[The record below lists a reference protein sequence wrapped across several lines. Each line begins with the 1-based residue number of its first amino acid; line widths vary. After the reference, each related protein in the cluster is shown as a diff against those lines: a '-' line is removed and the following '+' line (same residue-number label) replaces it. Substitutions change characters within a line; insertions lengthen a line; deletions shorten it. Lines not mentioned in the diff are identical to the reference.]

1 MKDLV
6 ILKKEN
12 CWKRIGVWG
21 QETPRCPELK
31 RVIHCRNCEVFTQA
45 GRNLLERELPEEY
58 KDEWTR
64 ILVEKKE
71 EEFPGTLSAVIF
83 RIQGEL
89 LALPARL
96 FAEIIDPSLVHSVP
110 HRKNQVLLGVTNVH
124 GEIQLCVSL
133 QRLLGLEEEAPGK
146 DEGRKRY
153 KRMMV
158 VNKDGEK
165 WVFPVDEI
173 YGIHQVRPER
183 FQNVPVTVAKAK
195 STFTRG
201 IFKWDD
207 KYVAFLDDELLLY
220 TLSRSIQ

>member
-1 MKDLV
+1 M
-6 ILKKEN
+6 
-12 CWKRIGVWG
+12 WG

-58 KDEWTR
+58 KDEWTQ

-158 VNKDGEK
+158 VNKDGEQ

-173 YGIHQVRPER
+173 YGIHHVRPER

>member
-1 MKDLV
+1 M
-6 ILKKEN
+6 
-12 CWKRIGVWG
+12 WG

-58 KDEWTR
+58 KDEWTQ

-173 YGIHQVRPER
+173 HGIHQVRPER

>member
-6 ILKKEN
+6 VLRQEN

-21 QETPRCPELK
+21 KETPRCAELK
-31 RVIHCRNCEVFTQA
+31 RVIHCRNCEVFTQS
-45 GRNLLERELPEEY
+45 GRNLLERDLPEEY
-58 KDEWTR
+58 KEEWTQV
-64 ILVEKKE
+64 LVEKKE
-71 EEFPGTLSAVIF
+71 EEFPGTLSVVIF
-83 RIQGEL
+83 RIQREWLG
-89 LALPARL
+89 LPASL
-96 FAEIIDPSLVHSVP
+96 FAEIIEPGMVHSLP
-110 HRKNQVLLGVTNVH
+110 HSKNQALMGVINVH

-133 QRLLGLEEEAPGK
+133 QRLLGLETEEPKK

-153 KRMMV
+153 QRMMV
-158 VNKDGEK
+158 VNKDGNQ

-173 YGIHQVRPER
+173 HGIHHVRPDR

-195 STFTRG
+195 STFTKG

-220 TLSRSIQ
+220 TLARSMQ

>member
-6 ILKKEN
+6 VLKEEN

-21 QETPRCPELK
+21 QEVPRCPELK

-45 GRNLLERELPEEY
+45 GRTLLERDLPEDY
-58 KDEWTR
+58 KEEWTQVL
-64 ILVEKKE
+64 IEKKE
-71 EEFPGTLSAVIF
+71 EELPGTLSALIF
-83 RIQGEL
+83 RIQREW

-96 FAEIIDPSLVHSVP
+96 FAEIIDPGPVHSVP
-110 HRKNQVLLGVTNVH
+110 HMKNQAILGVINVH
-124 GEIQLCVSL
+124 GEIQLCISL
-133 QRLLGLEEEAPGK
+133 QRLLGLEMEEPVRGQN
-146 DEGRKRY
+146 RKGH

-158 VNKDGEK
+158 VNKDGEQ

-173 YGIHQVRPER
+173 YGIHHVRPER

-195 STFTRG
+195 STFTKG

-220 TLSRSIQ
+220 TLARSMH